1 MKKQS
6 DKDMDRRIDNGL
18 KRQELEK
25 KYGAKFGGSSEL
37 PPDVE
42 SEWLNYIENFEAQFE
57 NAKQISVHKRLGEP
71 TFKAEGE
78 LSDNQLANEL
88 ERLYKIMAENYISLD
103 VLSEVDDREIYRFI
117 TEELFQEEIDDMDLP
132 GTWSCFIYEDFHPN
146 AMLDIETAIDHFC
159 RMTMGKDKNIDG
171 KGYDLVYIDTDNYM
185 DTAGNKIPK
194 MEIEKRINNYLKAY
208 DSFEFIKQE
217 ITGIQIHEEEND
229 ALAVMDVAYKA
240 WLDQGK
246 VSEDHQGK
254 ANFRLR
260 PSEYGGWAIY
270 SIDMPGWRV

>member
-42 SEWLNYIENFEAQFE
+42 SEWLNYIETFEEQFE
-57 NAKQISVHKRLGEP
+57 NAKQVTVYKKLGEP
-71 TFKAEGE
+71 SFKAESE
-78 LSDNQLANEL
+78 LSDKELSSEL
-88 ERLYKIMAENYISLD
+88 ERLYKIMADGFISLD

-132 GTWSCFIYEDFHPN
+132 GFRSCFIYEEFHPD
-146 AMLDIETAIDHFC
+146 AKLDIESAIDYFF
-159 RMTMGKDKNIDG
+159 RMTMAKMENIG
-171 KGYDLVYIDTDNYM
+171 GEGYDLLYIDTDDYL
-185 DTAGNKIPK
+185 DTSGKSIPK
-194 MEIEKRINNYLKAY
+194 TEIENRINTFLKAY
-208 DSFEFIKQE
+208 DSFEILKE
-217 ITGIQIHEEEND
+217 DITDIRINEEEND